1 MPVKIVDEIIVSV
14 DKIEALREDVTEFRQ
29 DIRELNQA
37 VQQLLI
43 SQHENRFTKEHVERV
58 ELAVTTGIKEIRG
71 ILDSQQNQINEIN
84 RTVFLHSKI
93 WTGIMIAVGLLMAPS
108 LGLLGWNYSQME
120 ALKDRQVSQNTRLQL
135 IEQKLELDPRD
146 RPSHK

>member
-1 MPVKIVDEIIVSV
+1 MSV

-29 DIRELNQA
+29 DVKELRVAVNALVVNQ
-37 VQQLLI
+37 
-43 SQHENRFTKEHVERV
+43 SENKFLKEHIERV
-58 ELAVTTGIKEIRG
+58 EVLLGNGFDK
-71 ILDSQQNQINEIN
+71 LSQTLNTQQTQINEIN

-146 RPSHK
+146 RPVHK

>member
-1 MPVKIVDEIIVSV
+1 VSEITVSV

-29 DIRELNQA
+29 DVKELRVAVNALVVNQ
-37 VQQLLI
+37 
-43 SQHENRFTKEHVERV
+43 SENKFLKEHIERV
-58 ELAVTTGIKEIRG
+58 EVLLGNGFDK
-71 ILDSQQNQINEIN
+71 LSQTLNTQQTQINEIN

-146 RPSHK
+146 RPAHK

>member
-1 MPVKIVDEIIVSV
+1 VSEITVSV

-29 DIRELNQA
+29 DVKELRHAVNALVVNQ
-37 VQQLLI
+37 
-43 SQHENRFTKEHVERV
+43 SENKFLKEHIERV
-58 ELAVTTGIKEIRG
+58 ELLLTGGFDK
-71 ILDSQQNQINEIN
+71 LNQTLSSQQTQINEIN

-93 WTGIMIAVGLLMAPS
+93 WMGIVIAVGMLMAPS

-120 ALKDRQVSQNTRLQL
+120 ALKDRQVLQNTRLQL

-146 RPSHK
+146 RPVHK